1 MIAYPEP
8 MDVQVVAPWPIVDR
22 YRDAYARAHSLAL
35 GAEKARREAER
46 LFSDPHPYYAQ
57 RAEKAYRTYA
67 DLMRRLV
74 IAQRRAWHLYG
85 KACALGPDAVESL
98 ERARRS
104 VEAITTYRAAAQDAR
119 LWHESRYMLGA

>member
-8 MDVQVVAPWPIVDR
+8 VDVQVVAPWPVVDR
-22 YRDAYARAHSLAL
+22 YRNAYARAHSLAL
-35 GAEKARREAER
+35 GAEQARREAER
-46 LFSDPHPYYAQ
+46 LFADPHPYYAEQ
-57 RAEKAYRTYA
+57 AEKAYRRYA
-67 DLMRRLV
+67 SLMRQLV
-74 IAQRRAWHLYG
+74 VAQRRAWRLYG

-104 VEAITTYRAAAQDAR
+104 VEAIAAYGAAAKDAR